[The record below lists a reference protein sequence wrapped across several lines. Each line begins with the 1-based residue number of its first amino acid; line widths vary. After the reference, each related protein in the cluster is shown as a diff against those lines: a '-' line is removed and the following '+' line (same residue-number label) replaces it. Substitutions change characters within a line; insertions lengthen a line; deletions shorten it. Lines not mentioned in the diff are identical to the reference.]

1 MRWTYIIPRLMIIS
15 LLWGFLAY
23 GVDPLLRYET
33 VQSFQSITGAKV
45 DVAELTTTYF
55 PPSFTI
61 QRMALASAGRPGK
74 NLVEFDEL
82 HVKLESHS
90 LSRRRFVIE
99 DGHIDGLRFDTRRP
113 DDGQLEFT
121 AEPAETDPSWVTEK
135 LTELAIQSG
144 RSAEIATGPE
154 QP

>member
-74 NLVEFDEL
+74 
-82 HVKLESHS
+82 
-90 LSRRRFVIE
+90 RF
-99 DGHIDGLRFDTRRP
+99 
-113 DDGQLEFT
+113 
-121 AEPAETDPSWVTEK
+121 
-135 LTELAIQSG
+135 
-144 RSAEIATGPE
+144 
-154 QP
+154 